1 MKRSTKYKYPKFGS
15 NCYGRHPSVYSDR
28 MFFLHAHNDTI
39 QFLIRPTTKSLPRY
53 LLLHHR
59 LRAWNALRK
68 LFFINKFLSNFFYEH
83 M

>member
-1 MKRSTKYKYPKFGS
+1 
-15 NCYGRHPSVYSDR
+15 
-28 MFFLHAHNDTI
+28 MFFVHAHNDTI